1 MQKVLST
8 PYCYISIVTYTG
20 IMHHY
25 YNKRGCIV
33 NEACRRVAR
42 YCFECAEFGVLIS
55 WKRMKERRG
64 RRDKNGFANDPESK
78 KSYNGPVPSIFRKL
92 LSRSLW

>member
-1 MQKVLST
+1 MSYAKGTMHPLLL
-8 PYCYISIVTYTG
+8 YIYSDVYTG

-42 YCFECAEFGVLIS
+42 YCFECAECGVLIS
-55 WKRMKERRG
+55 WKRMRKG

-78 KSYNGPVPSIFRKL
+78 NS
-92 LSRSLW
+92 